1 MRVLALLLA
10 WSALAAA
17 EHSVLELKA
26 PQKIAYRALR
36 DIDGDGFTDLIAVTS
51 TEAWIWRGRKGTLPA
66 EPDARVAL
74 PKGAAFFDLGDLD
87 PARPGE
93 EILVRTAAAYWQ
105 LKMDGVP
112 KKLPYP
118 SGPGLPA
125 RPANVLWRGMTVDLD
140 KDGKRDLVD
149 VSLNG
154 YTIHFGSKQI
164 VTLPIEAAETTDTGA
179 RLASERYV
187 ARYALGAWTD
197 GQFDADL
204 IPDFA
209 ILRGDT
215 LWVYPGDKDGRPRK
229 ERRFRIDL
237 PEAATADLT
246 FLDLDGNTKT
256 DVIAVDRK
264 AGTATIF
271 FAHSGPGLRKSHRVP
286 LKVPG
291 RMRSPILCDFNG
303 DGWKDLALPF
313 YPTPNVSVVV
323 QAALRGEVPI
333 KVPIFLNLPTQRPSI
348 RRIANTSITFPVRIR
363 LRADAGGRLSI
374 SGLVIVEYQ
383 GDLDGDGRLDLVI
396 SKKPDL
402 LAVHPGVPVT
412 VFHEKART
420 TLRVPDATPYTSV
433 ASNAADL
440 NGDGL
445 SDIILSYYGSG
456 KRADRLI
463 LLLSGKK

>member
-1 MRVLALLLA
+1 MRVLVLALA
-10 WSALAAA
+10 WTSLAAA
-17 EHSVLELKA
+17 EHTVFELKA
-26 PQKIAYRALR
+26 PHRIAYRALR
-36 DIDGDGFTDLIAVTS
+36 DIDGDGLTDLVAITS
-51 TEAWIWRGRKGTLPA
+51 TEAWIWRGRKEALPA

-87 PARPGE
+87 PALPGE

-105 LKMDGVP
+105 LKMDGAA
-112 KKLPYP
+112 KKLPHP

-125 RPANVLWRGMTVDLD
+125 QPANVLWRGMTVDLD

-149 VSLNG
+149 VSLDG
-154 YTIHFGSKQI
+154 YTIHFASKQT
-164 VTLPIEAAETTDTGA
+164 VTLPVRATETTDTGA

-187 ARYALGAWTD
+187 ARYAFGAWTD

-204 IPDFA
+204 VPDFA
-209 ILRGDT
+209 ILRDGA
-215 LWVYPGDKDGRPRK
+215 LWVYPGDKDGRPQNEK
-229 ERRFRIDL
+229 RFRIDL
-237 PEAATADLT
+237 PEAATSDLT

-264 AGTATIF
+264 AGTAVIF
-271 FAHSGPGLRKSHRVP
+271 FARAGGLRKSHRVP

-291 RMRSPILCDFNG
+291 RMRPPILCDFNG

-333 KVPIFLNLPTQRPSI
+333 KVPIFLNRPTQRPSI

-412 VFHEKART
+412 VFHERART
-420 TLRVPDATPYTSV
+420 TLRVPDATPYDSV
-433 ASNAADL
+433 SSNAADL

-445 SDIILSYYGSG
+445 SDIILSYHGSG
-456 KRADRLI
+456 KRADRLL